1 MAKGI
6 GSHWGPTGPGEQF
19 RDNQKHSTW
28 ASAMMNRDSASERSG
43 GWSLG
48 GRLCFS
54 PHATGYRPMTAGNL
68 FRSSGGLLGIVFIL
82 CVAVAPLFSQ
92 ESAPA
97 KPAEVKAPEVKAP
110 AQAPEK
116 KADSPGTI
124 SLTLPDAIDPKL
136 AKIFAGGNPTNTAD
150 LRLMQDHIRKITAR
164 LQAATVGVQ
173 VGAAQGSGV
182 IVSKDGIV
190 LTAAHVS
197 GKAKRTV
204 RFELADGRKLVG
216 ETLGLDRSV
225 DGGLMKITEGK
236 DLPYLE
242 MGDSS
247 KLREGQWV
255 LATGHPGGYQSD
267 RAPVLRLGRLLLV
280 ERTVLTTDCTLVG
293 GDSGGPLFDM
303 EGKVIGINS
312 RIATPLTANMHVP
325 VNTFKDTWDRLMKGD
340 EWGHFPGQE
349 PYLGVRGERDA
360 KNAKIAHVFPNSP
373 AEKAGFKIG
382 DIVESFGEKPITDFS
397 SLSALV
403 QEHQPGERVKV
414 KVKRGEESV
423 ELKLVLGKRGE

>member
-1 MAKGI
+1 
-6 GSHWGPTGPGEQF
+6 
-19 RDNQKHSTW
+19 
-28 ASAMMNRDSASERSG
+28 
-43 GWSLG
+43 
-48 GRLCFS
+48 
-54 PHATGYRPMTAGNL
+54 MTAGNL
-68 FRSSGGLLGIVFIL
+68 VRRYTRKLLGGIL
-82 CVAVAPLFSQ
+82 ALCLATAPLLAQ

-97 KPAEVKAPEVKAP
+97 KPAEVKAPEVKSPAQEAEKKVEAP
-110 AQAPEK
+110 AA
-116 KADSPGTI
+116 I

-136 AKIFAGGNPTNTAD
+136 AKIFAGSNPTGTAD
-150 LRLMQDHIRKITAR
+150 LRLMQDHIRKITAK

-182 IVSKDGIV
+182 IINKEGIV

-197 GKAKRTV
+197 GQPKRTV

-236 DLPYLE
+236 DFPYLE

-255 LATGHPGGYQSD
+255 LATGHPGGYQPD

-303 EGKVIGINS
+303 EGRVIGINS

-325 VNTFKDTWDRLMKGD
+325 VNTFKDTWDRMLKA
-340 EWGHFPGQE
+340 EAWGHFPGQE
-349 PYLGVRGERDA
+349 PYLGVRGEKDA

-373 AEKAGFKIG
+373 AEKAGFKVG
-382 DIVESFGEKPITDFS
+382 DVVESFADKSITDFS
-397 SLSALV
+397 SLSAQV
-403 QEHQPGERVKV
+403 QERQPGERVKV